1 MVVGVSVIWPLTGR
15 AAELDRLRR
24 IVEARDVAGIVLIG
38 PAGVGKTRL
47 AKECLAVGEKAGY
60 ATALAVASR
69 SAASIPLGAL
79 ASLLPAMP
87 QAAASGLGLLQYAQE
102 GLALLAGDRPLLIV
116 VDDAHNLDDAS
127 AVLLQQLAAA
137 RSAFIV
143 ATVRTGELVPEP
155 IAALWKEGV
164 AERVELETL
173 DAGAT
178 EELLE
183 VALGAPVEAIAVR
196 QLWEASQGNVLYL
209 RELVLSAL
217 ETHTLVDD
225 AGLWRI
231 VGEVSASAR
240 LRDLVEVR
248 VSGLDE
254 SEVAALELV
263 AFGEPV
269 DLAVIE
275 RLGVTGA
282 VERLERK
289 SIVAISED
297 GSDVEV
303 RLAHPLHGDVLRDRT
318 PVIRSRHARRMLAD
332 AVEAVGADRPG
343 DVLRVALWRLDGGGT
358 IEPDVLVA
366 GAALAGHA
374 FDYAT
379 AERLARAAFEAEPS
393 FAAGYILAGAMNER
407 GDAAGVEVVLS
418 QLSDLTEGDDDKASM
433 AGLRVANLFWRARDL
448 ESAIA
453 VGEGIVAGLSEEE
466 ARNYVVSQVAVV
478 EASAG
483 RAADAVA
490 RAGDQFGVSGGRA
503 FYHAALAGTLALPLL
518 GRALEGA
525 EIAQRGIDAYTALG
539 VQGRIFEVSLMD
551 AARCIALFEAG
562 EVEDAR
568 KRAEAGFDQAVR
580 DQDDVGRSQF
590 ALALGLIHLDS
601 GNAHEAIRR
610 FREAEARF
618 RRDRHDGM
626 TRWALGGQLFAQA
639 LLRDVVS
646 AHAAAA
652 ALDDVGPHP
661 AGFTETILLRAR
673 AWLLVAEHDLSG
685 ALDQLHLAADQAARD
700 GQPARELPAL
710 HDLARLGIPVEV
722 VARARSVVAGIEGA
736 AALARLAHIEALV
749 SGDPDALTAAAD
761 VLEERGMVIAAA
773 EAMVAAADACRSA
786 GDGRRAAGCVRRSQE
801 LAARCEGVITPGLV
815 QTDAIVPLTKRER
828 EIALLGAEGLSS
840 RQIAERLVVSIR
852 TVDNHLARIYDKLGV
867 AGRSELA
874 DALGATDR

>member
-1 MVVGVSVIWPLTGR
+1 MGVGVSVVWPLTGR

-24 IVEARDVAGIVLIG
+24 IVEAREVAGIVLVG

-47 AKECLAVGEKAGY
+47 AKECLAVGEAAGF

-87 QAAASGLGLLQYAQE
+87 EAAASGLGLLQYAQE
-102 GLALLAGDRPLLIV
+102 GLAHLAGDRPLLIV

-155 IAALWKEGV
+155 IAALWKEGL
-164 AERVELETL
+164 AERIELDTL
-173 DAGAT
+173 DAEAT

-248 VSGLDE
+248 VTGLDE
-254 SEVAALELV
+254 EEVAALELV

-269 DLAVIE
+269 DLAVID
-275 RLGVTGA
+275 RLGVTEA

-297 GSDVEV
+297 GADVEV

-318 PVIRSRHARRMLAD
+318 PVIRSRHARRQLAD

-343 DVLRVALWRLDGGGT
+343 DVLRVALWRLDGGGA
-358 IEPDVLVA
+358 IEPDALVA

-407 GDAAGVEVVLS
+407 GDAAGVEVVLA

-448 ESAIA
+448 ESAIT
-453 VGEGIVAGLSEEE
+453 VGERIAAGLTEQE
-466 ARNYVVSQVAVV
+466 ARNYVISQVAVV

-490 RAGDQFGVSGGRA
+490 RVSDQFSASGGRA
-503 FYHAALAGTLALPLL
+503 FYHAALAGTLALQVL
-518 GRALEGA
+518 GRAGEGA
-525 EIAQRGIDAYTALG
+525 ELAQRGIDAHTALG

-562 EVEDAR
+562 EVDEAT
-568 KRAEAGFDQAVR
+568 KRAEAGFDQALR

-590 ALALGLIHLDS
+590 ALALGLIALDS
-601 GNAHEAIRR
+601 GDAHDAVRR

-639 LLRDVVS
+639 LLRDVPA
-646 AHAAAA
+646 AHAVID
-652 ALDDVGPHP
+652 ALDEIGPHP
-661 AGFTETILLRAR
+661 AGFTETILLRAQ
-673 AWLLVAEHDLSG
+673 AWLAVAEHDLRG
-685 ALDQLHLAADQAARD
+685 ALDRLRAAATQAAGD

-710 HDLARLGIPVEV
+710 HDLARLGDPDEV
-722 VARARSVVAGIEGA
+722 VERARTVAAQVAGSSA
-736 AALARLAHIEALV
+736 PARLAHIEALAAR
-749 SGDPDALTAAAD
+749 DADALTAAAD
-761 VLEERGMVIAAA
+761 LLEPRGLVIAAA
-773 EAMVAAADACRSA
+773 EAMVAAADACRAA
-786 GDGRRAAGCVRRSQE
+786 GDGRRAAACVRRSQE
-801 LAARCEGVITPGLV
+801 LAARCEGVTTPGLV
-815 QTDAIVPLTKRER
+815 QADAVVPLTKREL
-828 EIALLGAEGLSS
+828 EIALLAAKGLPSKD
-840 RQIAERLVVSIR
+840 IATQLFVSVR

-867 AGRSELA
+867 SGRSELA
-874 DALGATDR
+874 DALDR

>member
-1 MVVGVSVIWPLTGR
+1 MGVIWPLTGR
-15 AAELDRLRR
+15 AAELARLRR
-24 IVEARDVAGIVLIG
+24 LVAVHEHAGVVLVG

-47 AKECLAVGEKAGY
+47 AKECLAVGEEAGY

-69 SAASIPLGAL
+69 SARGIPLGAL
-79 ASLLPAMP
+79 ATLLPARP
-87 QAAASGLGLLQYAQE
+87 EAAASGVGLLQYAQE
-102 GLALLAGDRPLLIV
+102 GLAQLAGDRPLLLV
-116 VDDAHNLDDAS
+116 VDDAHNLDDTS
-127 AVLLQQLAAA
+127 AVLLQQLAVS

-155 IAALWKEGV
+155 VAALWKEGL
-164 AERVELETL
+164 AERIELDTL
-173 DAGAT
+173 DAEAT
-178 EELLE
+178 ENLLE
-183 VALGAPVEAIAVR
+183 AALAAPVEAIAVR
-196 QLWEASQGNVLYL
+196 QLWEASRGNVLYL

-217 ETHTLVDD
+217 ETHNLVDD

-231 VGEVSASAR
+231 VGEVSASPR

-248 VSGLDE
+248 VAGLDE
-254 SEVAALELV
+254 DEVAALELV

-275 RLGVTGA
+275 RLGVTAA

-297 GSDVEV
+297 GDEVEV

-318 PVIRSRHARRMLAD
+318 PVIRSRQARRLLAD
-332 AVEAVGADRPG
+332 AVEEVGAGRPG
-343 DVLRVALWRLDGGGT
+343 DVLRVALWRLDGGGA
-358 IEPDVLVA
+358 IEPDALVA

-407 GDAAGVEVVLS
+407 GDAAGVEVVLA
-418 QLSDLTEGDDDKASM
+418 QLSELTEGDDDKASM

-448 ESAIA
+448 ESAIT
-453 VGEGIVAGLSEEE
+453 VGEEIAAGLTEEE
-466 ARNYVVSQVAVV
+466 ARNYVISQVAVV

-483 RAADAVA
+483 RAAASIERVSGQLSAV
-490 RAGDQFGVSGGRA
+490 GGRA

-525 EIAQRGIDAYTALG
+525 EVAQRGIDAHTAMG

-562 EVEDAR
+562 EVDEATS
-568 KRAEAGFDQAVR
+568 RAETGFDEALR
-580 DQDDVGRSQF
+580 NQDDVGRSQF

-601 GNAHEAIRR
+601 GDAHDAVRR

-639 LLRDVVS
+639 LLRDVDA
-646 AHAAAA
+646 AHAVIH
-652 ALDDVGPHP
+652 ALDEVGPHP

-673 AWLLVAEHDLSG
+673 AWLLVAEHDLAG
-685 ALDQLHLAADQAARD
+685 ALVQLQAAAGQAARD

-710 HDLARLGIPVEV
+710 HDQARLGDPAEV
-722 VARARSVVAGIEGA
+722 VARARVVAGGVA
-736 AALARLAHIEALV
+736 GTLAPARLAHIEALAA
-749 SGDPDALTAAAD
+749 GDAAALTAAAD
-761 VLEERGMVIAAA
+761 LLEARGLVIAAA
-773 EAMVAAADACRSA
+773 EAMVAAADASRSA
-786 GDGRRAAGCVRRSQE
+786 GDGRRAAACVRRSQE
-801 LAARCEGVITPGLV
+801 LAARCEGVVTPGLV

-867 AGRSELA
+867 SGRSELA
-874 DALGATDR
+874 DALRPLE